1 MVGSLVNRVTVATA
15 DRSRII
21 DRTTGPDQTNRPK
34 KGTVPICRDQPS
46 VGARPTNLRS
56 VPGASHKWGL
66 SPFPSSRAVVP
77 SHGSASPPHSW
88 TLFSESGI
96 SGVNGVLKI
105 PLGESH
111 PLLLAARDVRS
122 PPAAE
127 TIVVSGQWPVASGQ
141 WPVVSDE
148 GTRDERQRVR
158 FPLNPHPLS
167 LIPLLTTDHWPLAT
181 HHSSCRESLRGRQS
195 LPGIVRNSVAGVILG
210 PFALTHILTRS
221 DTRFVGIPRRVG
233 SGA

>member
-1 MVGSLVNRVTVATA
+1 MVGSLVNRVTVALQ

-34 KGTVPICRDQPS
+34 RGPS
-46 VGARPTNLRS
+46 PFAGTNLRS
-56 VPGASHKWGL
+56 VPAQPTFGRCPVLRTNGDCPL
-66 SPFPSSRAVVP
+66 FPSSRAVVP